1 MQWFINIDLIAFMM
15 RAIDVLLVL
24 GLIYLMLSLS
34 NDRRTLLM
42 VRGIIFLLIASVL
55 SDRLGLKLLNFVLDK
70 LLIGTA
76 VAMAVILQPELRIF
90 LERLGRGDL
99 LSLVQPTSN
108 RRSPL
113 ETDSALEE
121 IIEAVIELSQNR
133 TGALMIIETGEPID
147 ERDFSVPGVKL
158 NAVLSKDLLH
168 TIFQTST
175 LLHDGAILIREDRIL
190 AAGVILPIS
199 ERAASREIGTRHRAA
214 MGITDRV
221 RNCFCIVVSEET
233 GSIAIAENGLLDRP
247 VSSTRLREILETKLG
262 NYRPTTLSRTVPR
275 FKLPRFKFLGFKS
288 PEFNWLWSNLNLKN
302 MVNRKSS
309 EKK

>member
-55 SDRLGLKLLNFVLDK
+55 SDRLGLRLLNFVLDK

-76 VAMAVILQPELRIF
+76 VAMAVILQPELRKF

-121 IIEAVIELSQNR
+121 IIEAVIEPSQNR

-158 NAVLSKDLLH
+158 NAVLSKELLH

-275 FKLPRFKFLGFKS
+275 FKLSSLNSVNIKLPK
-288 PEFNWLWSNLNLKN
+288 FNWRWSNLNLKN

>member
-1 MQWFINIDLIAFMM
+1 MQWFNINSIAFIM
-15 RAIDVLLVL
+15 RAIDILAVL
-24 GLIYLMLSLS
+24 GLIYFMLSLS

-55 SDRLGLKLLNFVLDK
+55 SDRLGMRLLNFVLDK
-70 LLIGTA
+70 LLIGAA
-76 VAMAVILQPELRIF
+76 VAMAVILQPERRRF

-99 LSLVQPTSN
+99 LSLIQPSTN
-108 RRSPL
+108 RRAPV
-113 ETDSALEE
+113 EADSVIEE
-121 IIEAVIELSQNR
+121 INDAVIELSQNR

-147 ERDFSVPGVKL
+147 DRDFSVPGVRL
-158 NAVLSKDLLH
+158 NALLSKELLH

-233 GSIAIAENGLLDRP
+233 GSIAIAENGILDRP
-247 VSSTRLREILETKLG
+247 ISSSRLREILETKLG
-262 NYRPTTLSRTVPR
+262 NYRPTTLGRTVPR
-275 FKLPRFKFLGFKS
+275 
-288 PEFNWLWSNLNLKN
+288 FNWLWSNSILKN
-302 MVNRKSS
+302 MVSRKSS
-309 EKK
+309 QKK

>member
-1 MQWFINIDLIAFMM
+1 MQWFTNINSIAFIM
-15 RAIDVLLVL
+15 RAIDILAVL
-24 GLIYLMLSLS
+24 GLIYLMLSFS
-34 NDRRTLLM
+34 NDRRNLLM
-42 VRGIIFLLIASVL
+42 VRGIVLLLIASVI
-55 SDRLGLKLLNFVLDK
+55 SDRLGLRLLNFILDK
-70 LLIGTA
+70 LLIGAA
-76 VAMAVILQPELRIF
+76 VAMAVILQPELRKF

-99 LSLVQPTSN
+99 LSLIQTTTN
-108 RRSPL
+108 RRSQKV
-113 ETDSALEE
+113 ETDSVIEE

-147 ERDFSVPGVKL
+147 DRDFSVPGVKL
-158 NAVLSKDLLH
+158 NAVLSKELLH

-221 RNCFCIVVSEET
+221 RDCFCIVVSEET
-233 GSIAIAENGLLDRP
+233 GSIAIAENGILDRP
-247 VSSTRLREILETKLG
+247 VTSSRLREILETKLG
-262 NYRPTTLSRTVPR
+262 DYRPIPLGRNVP
-275 FKLPRFKFLGFKS
+275 KFD
-288 PEFNWLWSNLNLKN
+288 WLWSRLDFSN

>member
-1 MQWFINIDLIAFMM
+1 MQWFTNINTIAFIV
-15 RAIDVLLVL
+15 RAIDVLAVL

-34 NDRRTLLM
+34 NDRRNLLM
-42 VRGIIFLLIASVL
+42 VRGIIFLLISSVI
-55 SDRLGLKLLNFVLDK
+55 SDRLGLRLLNFILDK
-70 LLIGTA
+70 LLIGAA
-76 VAMAVILQPELRIF
+76 VAMAVILQPELRKF

-99 LSLVQPTSN
+99 LSLLQTTTN
-108 RRSPL
+108 RRSPVQ
-113 ETDSALEE
+113 TDSVIEE

-133 TGALMIIETGEPID
+133 TGALMIIETDEPID

-158 NAVLSKDLLH
+158 NAVLSKELLH
-168 TIFQTST
+168 TIFQPST

-233 GSIAIAENGLLDRP
+233 GSIAIAENGILDRP
-247 VSSTRLREILETKLG
+247 VTSSRLREILETKLG
-262 NYRPTTLSRTVPR
+262 NYRPIPLGRKVPR
-275 FKLPRFKFLGFKS
+275 FT
-288 PEFNWLWSNLNLKN
+288 WLWSRLDFRN

>member
-1 MQWFINIDLIAFMM
+1 MQWFINIDLIAFIT

-76 VAMAVILQPELRIF
+76 VAMAVILQPEMRKF

-99 LSLVQPTSN
+99 LSLVQPTTN
-108 RRSPL
+108 RRSPV

-158 NAVLSKDLLH
+158 NAVLSKELLH

-175 LLHDGAILIREDRIL
+175 LLHDGAVLIREDRIL

-275 FKLPRFKFLGFKS
+275 FKLSSLNSVNIKLPK
-288 PEFNWLWSNLNLKN
+288 FNWLWSNLNLKN

>member
-1 MQWFINIDLIAFMM
+1 MQWFINIDLIAFIM

-76 VAMAVILQPELRIF
+76 VAMAVILQPELRKF

-99 LSLVQPTSN
+99 LSLVQPTTN
-108 RRSPL
+108 RRSPV
-113 ETDSALEE
+113 ETDSVIEE

-133 TGALMIIETGEPID
+133 TGALMIVETGEPID

-158 NAVLSKDLLH
+158 NAVLSKELLH

-175 LLHDGAILIREDRIL
+175 LLHDGAVLIREDRIL

-275 FKLPRFKFLGFKS
+275 FKLSSLNSLNIKLPK
-288 PEFNWLWSNLNLKN
+288 FNWLWSNLNLKN

>member
-1 MQWFINIDLIAFMM
+1 MQWFNINSIAFIM
-15 RAIDVLLVL
+15 RAIDILAVL
-24 GLIYLMLSLS
+24 GLIYFMLSLS

-55 SDRLGLKLLNFVLDK
+55 SDRLGMRLLNFVLDK
-70 LLIGTA
+70 LLIGAA
-76 VAMAVILQPELRIF
+76 VAMAVILQPELSRF

-99 LSLVQPTSN
+99 LSLIQPTTN
-108 RRSPL
+108 RRTPV
-113 ETDSALEE
+113 ETDSVIEE
-121 IIEAVIELSQNR
+121 INDAVIELSQNR

-147 ERDFSVPGVKL
+147 DRDFSVPGVRL
-158 NAVLSKDLLH
+158 NALLSKELLH

-233 GSIAIAENGLLDRP
+233 GSIAIAENGILDRP
-247 VSSTRLREILETKLG
+247 ISSSRLREILETKLG
-262 NYRPTTLSRTVPR
+262 NYRPTTLGRTVPR
-275 FKLPRFKFLGFKS
+275 
-288 PEFNWLWSNLNLKN
+288 FNWLWSNSILKN
-302 MVNRKSS
+302 MVSRKSS
-309 EKK
+309 QKK

>member
-1 MQWFINIDLIAFMM
+1 MQWFTNINTIAFIV
-15 RAIDVLLVL
+15 RTIDVLAVL

-34 NDRRTLLM
+34 NDRRNLLI
-42 VRGIIFLLIASVL
+42 VRGIIFLLIASVI
-55 SDRLGLKLLNFVLDK
+55 SDRLGLRLLNFILDK
-70 LLIGTA
+70 LLIGAA
-76 VAMAVILQPELRIF
+76 VAMAVILQPELRKF

-99 LSLVQPTSN
+99 LSLLQTTTN
-108 RRSPL
+108 RRSPVQ
-113 ETDSALEE
+113 TDSVIEE

-133 TGALMIIETGEPID
+133 TGALMIIETDEPID

-158 NAVLSKDLLH
+158 NAVLSKELLH
-168 TIFQTST
+168 TIFQPST

-233 GSIAIAENGLLDRP
+233 GSIAIAENGILDRP
-247 VSSTRLREILETKLG
+247 VTSSRLREILETKLG
-262 NYRPTTLSRTVPR
+262 NYRPIPLGRKVPR
-275 FKLPRFKFLGFKS
+275 
-288 PEFNWLWSNLNLKN
+288 FNWLWSRLNFRN
-302 MVNRKSS
+302 MVNRQSS

>member
-1 MQWFINIDLIAFMM
+1 MQWFTNINSIAFIM
-15 RAIDVLLVL
+15 RAIDILAVL

-34 NDRRTLLM
+34 NDRRNLLM
-42 VRGIIFLLIASVL
+42 VRGIVLLLIASVI
-55 SDRLGLKLLNFVLDK
+55 SDRLGLRLLNFILDK
-70 LLIGTA
+70 LLIGAA
-76 VAMAVILQPELRIF
+76 VAMAVILQPELRKF

-99 LSLVQPTSN
+99 LSLIQTTTN
-108 RRSPL
+108 RRSQKV
-113 ETDSALEE
+113 ETDSVSEE

-147 ERDFSVPGVKL
+147 DRDFSVPGVKL
-158 NAVLSKDLLH
+158 NAVLSKELLH

-221 RNCFCIVVSEET
+221 RDCFCIVVSEET
-233 GSIAIAENGLLDRP
+233 GSIAIAENGILDRP
-247 VSSTRLREILETKLG
+247 VTSSRLREILETKLG
-262 NYRPTTLSRTVPR
+262 DYRPIPLGRNVP
-275 FKLPRFKFLGFKS
+275 KFD
-288 PEFNWLWSNLNLKN
+288 WLWSKLDFSN

>member
-1 MQWFINIDLIAFMM
+1 MQWFNINSIAFIM
-15 RAIDVLLVL
+15 RAIDILAVL

-55 SDRLGLKLLNFVLDK
+55 SDRLGMRLLNFVLDK
-70 LLIGTA
+70 LLIGAA
-76 VAMAVILQPELRIF
+76 VAMAVILQPELRRF

-99 LSLVQPTSN
+99 LSLIQPPTN
-108 RRSPL
+108 RRSPV
-113 ETDSALEE
+113 EVDSVVEE
-121 IIEAVIELSQNR
+121 INDAVIELSQNR

-147 ERDFSVPGVKL
+147 DRDFSVPGVRL
-158 NAVLSKDLLH
+158 NALLSKELLH

-233 GSIAIAENGLLDRP
+233 GSIAIAENGILDRP
-247 VSSTRLREILETKLG
+247 ISSSRLREILETKLG
-262 NYRPTTLSRTVPR
+262 NYRPTTLGRTVPR
-275 FKLPRFKFLGFKS
+275 
-288 PEFNWLWSNLNLKN
+288 FNWLWSNSILKN
-302 MVNRKSS
+302 MVSRKSS

>member
-1 MQWFINIDLIAFMM
+1 MQWFNINSIAFIM
-15 RAIDVLLVL
+15 RAIDILAVL
-24 GLIYLMLSLS
+24 GLIYFMLSLS

-55 SDRLGLKLLNFVLDK
+55 SDRLGMRLLNFVLDK
-70 LLIGTA
+70 LLIGAA
-76 VAMAVILQPELRIF
+76 VAMAIILQPELRRF

-99 LSLVQPTSN
+99 LSLIQPTTN
-108 RRSPL
+108 RRTSV
-113 ETDSALEE
+113 ETDSVIEE
-121 IIEAVIELSQNR
+121 ISDAVIELSQNR

-147 ERDFSVPGVKL
+147 DRDFSVPGVRL
-158 NAVLSKDLLH
+158 NALLSRELLH

-175 LLHDGAILIREDRIL
+175 LLHDGAVLIREDRIL

-233 GSIAIAENGLLDRP
+233 GSIAIAENGILDRP
-247 VSSTRLREILETKLG
+247 VSSSRLREILETKLD
-262 NYRPTTLSRTVPR
+262 NYRPTTLGRTVP
-275 FKLPRFKFLGFKS
+275 S
-288 PEFNWLWSNLNLKN
+288 FNWLWLSSKIKN
-302 MVNRKSS
+302 MVSRKSS

>member
-1 MQWFINIDLIAFMM
+1 MQWFININSIAFIM
-15 RAIDVLLVL
+15 RAIDILAVL

-42 VRGIIFLLIASVL
+42 VRGIIFLLVASVL
-55 SDRLGLKLLNFVLDK
+55 SDRLGLRLLNFILDK
-70 LLIGTA
+70 LLIGAA
-76 VAMAVILQPELRIF
+76 VAMAIILQPELRRF

-99 LSLVQPTSN
+99 LSLIQPTVF
-108 RRSPL
+108 RRSPI
-113 ETDSALEE
+113 EADSVIAEITD
-121 IIEAVIELSQNR
+121 AVIELSQNR
-133 TGALMIIETGEPID
+133 TGALIIIETGEPID
-147 ERDFSVPGVKL
+147 DRDFSVPGVRL
-158 NAVLSKDLLH
+158 NALLSKELLH

-233 GSIAIAENGLLDRP
+233 GSIAIAENGILDRP
-247 VSSTRLREILETKLG
+247 VSSSRLREILETKLG
-262 NYRPTTLSRTVPR
+262 KYRPTPLGRTVP
-275 FKLPRFKFLGFKS
+275 S
-288 PEFNWLWSNLNLKN
+288 FNWLWLSSKLKN
-302 MVNRKSS
+302 MVSRKSS

>member
-1 MQWFINIDLIAFMM
+1 MQWFNINSIAFIM
-15 RAIDVLLVL
+15 RAIDILAVL
-24 GLIYLMLSLS
+24 GLIYFMLSLS

-55 SDRLGLKLLNFVLDK
+55 SDRLGMRLLNFVLDK
-70 LLIGTA
+70 LLIGAA
-76 VAMAVILQPELRIF
+76 VAMAVILQPELRRF

-99 LSLVQPTSN
+99 LSLIQPTTN
-108 RRSPL
+108 RRSPV
-113 ETDSALEE
+113 ETDSVIEE
-121 IIEAVIELSQNR
+121 INDAVIELSQNR

-147 ERDFSVPGVKL
+147 DRDFSVPGVRL
-158 NAVLSKDLLH
+158 NALLSKELLH

-233 GSIAIAENGLLDRP
+233 GSIAIAENGILDRP
-247 VSSTRLREILETKLG
+247 ISSSRLREILETKLG
-262 NYRPTTLSRTVPR
+262 NYRPTTLGRTVPR
-275 FKLPRFKFLGFKS
+275 
-288 PEFNWLWSNLNLKN
+288 FNWLWSNSILKN
-302 MVNRKSS
+302 MVSRKSS

>member
-76 VAMAVILQPELRIF
+76 VAMAVILQPELRKF

-158 NAVLSKDLLH
+158 NAVLSKELLH

>member
-1 MQWFINIDLIAFMM
+1 MQWFTNINTIAFIV
-15 RAIDVLLVL
+15 RTIDVLSVL

-34 NDRRTLLM
+34 NDRRNLLI
-42 VRGIIFLLIASVL
+42 VRGIIFLLIASVI
-55 SDRLGLKLLNFVLDK
+55 SDRLGLRLLNFILDK
-70 LLIGTA
+70 LLIGAA
-76 VAMAVILQPELRIF
+76 VAMAVILQPELRKF

-99 LSLVQPTSN
+99 LSLLQTTTN
-108 RRSPL
+108 RRSPVQ
-113 ETDSALEE
+113 TDSVIEE

-133 TGALMIIETGEPID
+133 TGALMIIETDEPID

-158 NAVLSKDLLH
+158 NAVLSKELLH
-168 TIFQTST
+168 TIFQPST

-233 GSIAIAENGLLDRP
+233 GSIAIAENGILDRP
-247 VSSTRLREILETKLG
+247 VTSSRLREILETKLG
-262 NYRPTTLSRTVPR
+262 NYRPIPLGRKVPR
-275 FKLPRFKFLGFKS
+275 
-288 PEFNWLWSNLNLKN
+288 FNWLWSRLNFRN
-302 MVNRKSS
+302 MVNRQSS

>member
-1 MQWFINIDLIAFMM
+1 MQWFNINSIAFIM
-15 RAIDVLLVL
+15 RSIDILAVL
-24 GLIYLMLSLS
+24 GLIYFMLSLS

-55 SDRLGLKLLNFVLDK
+55 SDRLGMRLLNFVLDK
-70 LLIGTA
+70 LLIGAA
-76 VAMAVILQPELRIF
+76 VAMAVILQPELRRF

-99 LSLVQPTSN
+99 LSLIQPTTN
-108 RRSPL
+108 RRTPV
-113 ETDSALEE
+113 ETDSVIEE
-121 IIEAVIELSQNR
+121 INDAVIELSQNR

-147 ERDFSVPGVKL
+147 DRDFSVPGVRL
-158 NAVLSKDLLH
+158 NALLSKELLH

-233 GSIAIAENGLLDRP
+233 GSIAIAENGILDRP
-247 VSSTRLREILETKLG
+247 ISSSRLREILETKLG
-262 NYRPTTLSRTVPR
+262 NYRPTTLGRTVPR
-275 FKLPRFKFLGFKS
+275 
-288 PEFNWLWSNLNLKN
+288 FNWLWSNSILKN
-302 MVNRKSS
+302 MVSRKSS

>member
-1 MQWFINIDLIAFMM
+1 MQWFTNINTIAFIV
-15 RAIDVLLVL
+15 RTIDVLAVL

-34 NDRRTLLM
+34 NDRRNLLI
-42 VRGIIFLLIASVL
+42 VRGIIFLLIASVI
-55 SDRLGLKLLNFVLDK
+55 SDRLGLRLLNFILDK
-70 LLIGTA
+70 LLIGAA
-76 VAMAVILQPELRIF
+76 VAMAVILQPELRKF

-99 LSLVQPTSN
+99 LSLLQTTTN
-108 RRSPL
+108 RRSPVQ
-113 ETDSALEE
+113 TDSVIEE

-133 TGALMIIETGEPID
+133 TGALMIIETDEPID

-158 NAVLSKDLLH
+158 NAVLSKELLH
-168 TIFQTST
+168 TIFQPST

-233 GSIAIAENGLLDRP
+233 GSIAIAENGILDRP
-247 VSSTRLREILETKLG
+247 VTSSRLREILETKLG
-262 NYRPTTLSRTVPR
+262 NYRPIPLGRKVPR
-275 FKLPRFKFLGFKS
+275 
-288 PEFNWLWSNLNLKN
+288 FNWLWSRLDFRN

>member
-1 MQWFINIDLIAFMM
+1 MQWFNINSIAFIM
-15 RAIDVLLVL
+15 RTIDILAVL
-24 GLIYLMLSLS
+24 GLIYFMLSLS

-55 SDRLGLKLLNFVLDK
+55 SDRLGMRLLNFVLDK
-70 LLIGTA
+70 LLIGSA
-76 VAMAVILQPELRIF
+76 VAMAIILQPELRRF

-99 LSLVQPTSN
+99 LSLIEPTTN
-108 RRSPL
+108 RRTSV
-113 ETDSALEE
+113 ETDSVIEE
-121 IIEAVIELSQNR
+121 INEAVIELSQNR

-147 ERDFSVPGVKL
+147 DRDFSVPGVRL
-158 NAVLSKDLLH
+158 NALLSKELLH

-175 LLHDGAILIREDRIL
+175 LLHDGAVLIREDRIL
-190 AAGVILPIS
+190 SAGVILPIS

-233 GSIAIAENGLLDRP
+233 GSIAIAENGILDRP
-247 VSSTRLREILETKLG
+247 VSSSRLREILETKLG
-262 NYRPTTLSRTVPR
+262 NYRPTPLGRTVP
-275 FKLPRFKFLGFKS
+275 S
-288 PEFNWLWSNLNLKN
+288 FNWLWLSSKLKN
-302 MVNRKSS
+302 MVSRKSS

>member
-1 MQWFINIDLIAFMM
+1 MQWFNINSIAFIM
-15 RAIDVLLVL
+15 RGIDILAVL
-24 GLIYLMLSLS
+24 GLIYFMLSLS

-55 SDRLGLKLLNFVLDK
+55 SDRLGMRLLNFVLDK
-70 LLIGTA
+70 LLIGAA
-76 VAMAVILQPELRIF
+76 VAMAVILQPELRRF

-99 LSLVQPTSN
+99 LSLIQPTTN
-108 RRSPL
+108 RRSPV
-113 ETDSALEE
+113 ETDSVIEE
-121 IIEAVIELSQNR
+121 INDAVIELSQNR

-147 ERDFSVPGVKL
+147 DRDFSVPGVKL
-158 NAVLSKDLLH
+158 NALLSKELLH

-233 GSIAIAENGLLDRP
+233 GSIAIAENGILDRP
-247 VSSTRLREILETKLG
+247 ISSSRLREILETKLG
-262 NYRPTTLSRTVPR
+262 NYRPTTLGRTVPR
-275 FKLPRFKFLGFKS
+275 
-288 PEFNWLWSNLNLKN
+288 FNWLWSNSILKN
-302 MVNRKSS
+302 MVSRKSS

>member
-1 MQWFINIDLIAFMM
+1 MQWFNINSIAFIM
-15 RAIDVLLVL
+15 RAIDILAVL
-24 GLIYLMLSLS
+24 GLIYFMLSLS

-55 SDRLGLKLLNFVLDK
+55 SDRLGMRLLNFVLDK
-70 LLIGTA
+70 LLIGAA
-76 VAMAVILQPELRIF
+76 VAMAVILQPELRRF

-99 LSLVQPTSN
+99 LSLIQPSTN
-108 RRSPL
+108 RRATV
-113 ETDSALEE
+113 EADSVIEE
-121 IIEAVIELSQNR
+121 INDAVIELSQNR

-147 ERDFSVPGVKL
+147 DRDFSVPGVRL
-158 NAVLSKDLLH
+158 NALLSKELLH

-233 GSIAIAENGLLDRP
+233 GSIAIAENGILDRP
-247 VSSTRLREILETKLG
+247 ISSSRLREILETKLG
-262 NYRPTTLSRTVPR
+262 NYRPTTLGRTVPR
-275 FKLPRFKFLGFKS
+275 
-288 PEFNWLWSNLNLKN
+288 FNWLWSNSILKN
-302 MVNRKSS
+302 IVSRKSS
-309 EKK
+309 QKK

>member
-1 MQWFINIDLIAFMM
+1 MQWLTNINSIAFIM
-15 RAIDVLLVL
+15 RAIDILAVL

-55 SDRLGLKLLNFVLDK
+55 SDRLGFRLLNFVLDK

-76 VAMAVILQPELRIF
+76 VAMAVILQPELRRF

-99 LSLVQPTSN
+99 LSLVQPTTN
-108 RRSPL
+108 RRSPI
-113 ETDSALEE
+113 EADSVIEE
-121 IIEAVIELSQNR
+121 INDAVIELSQNR

-147 ERDFSVPGVKL
+147 DRDFSVPGVKL
-158 NAVLSKDLLH
+158 NALLSKELLH

-233 GSIAIAENGLLDRP
+233 GSIAIAENGILDRP
-247 VSSTRLREILETKLG
+247 ITSSRLREILETKLG
-262 NYRPTTLSRTVPR
+262 NYRPTPLGRTVP
-275 FKLPRFKFLGFKS
+275 K
-288 PEFNWLWSNLNLKN
+288 FNWLLSNLNLKN
-302 MVNRKSS
+302 MVSRKSS

>member
-55 SDRLGLKLLNFVLDK
+55 SDRLGLRLLNFVLDK

-76 VAMAVILQPELRIF
+76 VAMAVILQPELRKF

-158 NAVLSKDLLH
+158 NAVLSKELLH

-275 FKLPRFKFLGFKS
+275 FKLSSLNSVNIKLPK
-288 PEFNWLWSNLNLKN
+288 FNWFWSNLNLKN

>member
-1 MQWFINIDLIAFMM
+1 MQWFVNINSIAFIM
-15 RAIDVLLVL
+15 RVIDILALL

-42 VRGIIFLLIASVL
+42 VRGIIFLLIASVI
-55 SDRLGLKLLNFVLDK
+55 SDRLGLRLLNFVLDK
-70 LLIGTA
+70 LLIGSA
-76 VAMAVILQPELRIF
+76 VAMAVILQPELRKF

-99 LSLVQPTSN
+99 LSLFQPTAN
-108 RRSPL
+108 RHAIV
-113 ETDSALEE
+113 ETDSVIEE
-121 IIEAVIELSQNR
+121 MIDAVIELSQNR

-158 NAVLSKDLLH
+158 NALLSKELLH

-221 RNCFCIVVSEET
+221 RNCFCVVVSEET
-233 GSIAIAENGLLDRP
+233 GSIAIAENGILDRP
-247 VSSTRLREILETKLG
+247 ITSSRLREILETKLG
-262 NYRPTTLSRTVPR
+262 NYRPTPLGRTVP
-275 FKLPRFKFLGFKS
+275 K
-288 PEFNWLWSNLNLKN
+288 FNWLWSGLNLKN
-302 MVNRKSS
+302 MVSRKSS

>member
-76 VAMAVILQPELRIF
+76 VAMAVILQPELRKF

-158 NAVLSKDLLH
+158 NAVLSKELLH

-175 LLHDGAILIREDRIL
+175 LLHDGAVLIREDRIL

>member
-1 MQWFINIDLIAFMM
+1 MQWFNINSIAFIM
-15 RAIDVLLVL
+15 RAIDILAVL
-24 GLIYLMLSLS
+24 GLIYFMLSLS

-55 SDRLGLKLLNFVLDK
+55 SDRLGMRLLNFVLDK
-70 LLIGTA
+70 LLIGAA
-76 VAMAVILQPELRIF
+76 VAMAVILQPELRRF

-99 LSLVQPTSN
+99 LSLIQPTTN
-108 RRSPL
+108 RRTPV
-113 ETDSALEE
+113 ETDSVIEE
-121 IIEAVIELSQNR
+121 INDAVIELSQNR

-147 ERDFSVPGVKL
+147 DRDFSVPGVRL
-158 NAVLSKDLLH
+158 NALLSKELLH

-233 GSIAIAENGLLDRP
+233 GSIAIAENGILDRP
-247 VSSTRLREILETKLG
+247 ISSSRLREILETKLG
-262 NYRPTTLSRTVPR
+262 NYRPTTLGRTVPR
-275 FKLPRFKFLGFKS
+275 
-288 PEFNWLWSNLNLKN
+288 FNWLWSNSILKN
-302 MVNRKSS
+302 MVSRKSS

>member
-1 MQWFINIDLIAFMM
+1 MQWFNINSIAFMM
-15 RAIDVLLVL
+15 RAIDILAVL

-55 SDRLGLKLLNFVLDK
+55 SDRLGMRLLNFVLDK
-70 LLIGTA
+70 LLIGAA
-76 VAMAVILQPELRIF
+76 VAMAVILQPELRRF

-99 LSLVQPTSN
+99 LSLIQPTTN
-108 RRSPL
+108 RRATV
-113 ETDSALEE
+113 EADSVIEE
-121 IIEAVIELSQNR
+121 INDAVIELSQNR

-147 ERDFSVPGVKL
+147 DRDFSVPGVKL
-158 NAVLSKDLLH
+158 NALLSKELLH

-233 GSIAIAENGLLDRP
+233 GSIAIAENGILDRP
-247 VSSTRLREILETKLG
+247 ISSSRLREILETKLG
-262 NYRPTTLSRTVPR
+262 NYRPTSLGRTVPR
-275 FKLPRFKFLGFKS
+275 
-288 PEFNWLWSNLNLKN
+288 FNWLWSNSILKN
-302 MVNRKSS
+302 MVSRKSS

>member
-1 MQWFINIDLIAFMM
+1 MQWFINIDLIAFIM

-76 VAMAVILQPELRIF
+76 VAMAVILQPEMRKF

-108 RRSPL
+108 RRAPV

-158 NAVLSKDLLH
+158 NAVLSKELLH

-175 LLHDGAILIREDRIL
+175 LLHDGAVLIREDRIL

-275 FKLPRFKFLGFKS
+275 FKLPNLKS
-288 PEFNWLWSNLNLKN
+288 PKFNGLWSNLNLKN

>member
-1 MQWFINIDLIAFMM
+1 MQWFNQINSIAFMM
-15 RAIDVLLVL
+15 RAIDILAVL

-55 SDRLGLKLLNFVLDK
+55 SDRLGMRLLNFVLDK
-70 LLIGTA
+70 LLIGAA
-76 VAMAVILQPELRIF
+76 VAMAVILQPELRRF

-99 LSLVQPTSN
+99 LSLIQPSTN
-108 RRSPL
+108 RRSPV
-113 ETDSALEE
+113 ETDSVIEE
-121 IIEAVIELSQNR
+121 INDAVIELSQNR

-147 ERDFSVPGVKL
+147 DRDFSVPGVRL
-158 NAVLSKDLLH
+158 NALLSKELLH

-233 GSIAIAENGLLDRP
+233 GSIAIAENGILDRP
-247 VSSTRLREILETKLG
+247 ISSSRLREILETKLG
-262 NYRPTTLSRTVPR
+262 NYRPTTLGRTVPR
-275 FKLPRFKFLGFKS
+275 F
-288 PEFNWLWSNLNLKN
+288 NWIWSNSILKN
-302 MVNRKSS
+302 MVSRKSS

>member
-1 MQWFINIDLIAFMM
+1 MQWFTNINTIAFIV
-15 RAIDVLLVL
+15 RTIDVLAVL

-34 NDRRTLLM
+34 NDRRNLLI
-42 VRGIIFLLIASVL
+42 VRGIIFLLIASVI
-55 SDRLGLKLLNFVLDK
+55 SDRLGLRLLNFILDK
-70 LLIGTA
+70 LLIGAA
-76 VAMAVILQPELRIF
+76 VAMAVILQPELRKF

-99 LSLVQPTSN
+99 LSLLQTTTN
-108 RRSPL
+108 RRSPVQ
-113 ETDSALEE
+113 TDSVIEE

-133 TGALMIIETGEPID
+133 TGALMIIETDEPID

-158 NAVLSKDLLH
+158 NAVLSKELLH
-168 TIFQTST
+168 TIFQPST

-233 GSIAIAENGLLDRP
+233 GSIAIAENGILVRP
-247 VSSTRLREILETKLG
+247 VTSSRLREILETKLG
-262 NYRPTTLSRTVPR
+262 NYRPIPLGRKVPR
-275 FKLPRFKFLGFKS
+275 
-288 PEFNWLWSNLNLKN
+288 FNWLWSRLNFRN
-302 MVNRKSS
+302 MVNRQSS

>member
-1 MQWFINIDLIAFMM
+1 MQWFTNINTIAFIV
-15 RAIDVLLVL
+15 RAIDVLAVL

-34 NDRRTLLM
+34 NDRRNLLI
-42 VRGIIFLLIASVL
+42 VRGIIFLLIASVI
-55 SDRLGLKLLNFVLDK
+55 SDRLGLRLLNFILDK
-70 LLIGTA
+70 LLIGAA
-76 VAMAVILQPELRIF
+76 VAMAVILQPELRKF

-99 LSLVQPTSN
+99 LSLLQTTTN
-108 RRSPL
+108 RRSPVQ
-113 ETDSALEE
+113 TDSVIEE

-133 TGALMIIETGEPID
+133 TGALMIIETDEPID

-158 NAVLSKDLLH
+158 NAVLSKELLH
-168 TIFQTST
+168 TIFQPST

-233 GSIAIAENGLLDRP
+233 GSIAIAENGILDRP
-247 VSSTRLREILETKLG
+247 VTSSRLREILETKLG
-262 NYRPTTLSRTVPR
+262 NYRPIPLGRKVPR
-275 FKLPRFKFLGFKS
+275 
-288 PEFNWLWSNLNLKN
+288 FNWLWSRLNFRN
-302 MVNRKSS
+302 MVNRQSS

>member
-1 MQWFINIDLIAFMM
+1 MQWFNINSIAFIV
-15 RAIDVLLVL
+15 RGIDILAVL
-24 GLIYLMLSLS
+24 GLIYFMLSLS

-55 SDRLGLKLLNFVLDK
+55 SDRLGMRLLNFVLDK
-70 LLIGTA
+70 LLVGAA
-76 VAMAVILQPELRIF
+76 VAMAVILQPELRRF

-99 LSLVQPTSN
+99 LSLIQPTAN
-108 RRSPL
+108 RRSPV
-113 ETDSALEE
+113 ETDSVIEE
-121 IIEAVIELSQNR
+121 INDAVIELSQNR

-147 ERDFSVPGVKL
+147 DRDFSVPGLKL
-158 NAVLSKDLLH
+158 NALLSKELLH

-175 LLHDGAILIREDRIL
+175 LLHDGAILIREDRIM

-233 GSIAIAENGLLDRP
+233 GSIAIAENGILDRP
-247 VSSTRLREILETKLG
+247 ISSSRLREILETKLG
-262 NYRPTTLSRTVPR
+262 NYRPTTLGRTVP
-275 FKLPRFKFLGFKS
+275 S
-288 PEFNWLWSNLNLKN
+288 FNWRWSNSILKN
-302 MVNRKSS
+302 MVSRKSS

>member
-76 VAMAVILQPELRIF
+76 VAMAVILQPELRKF

-158 NAVLSKDLLH
+158 NAVLSKELLH

-275 FKLPRFKFLGFKS
+275 FKLSSLNSVNIKLPK
-288 PEFNWLWSNLNLKN
+288 FNWRWSNLNLKN

>member
-55 SDRLGLKLLNFVLDK
+55 SDRLGLRLLNFVLDK

-76 VAMAVILQPELRIF
+76 VAMAVILQPELRKF

-158 NAVLSKDLLH
+158 NAVLSKELLH

-275 FKLPRFKFLGFKS
+275 FKLSSLNSVNIKLPK
-288 PEFNWLWSNLNLKN
+288 FNWCWSNLNLKN